1 MAPCASSAE
10 RENSKMSEKMYLHP
24 ITERIWHWVHAL
36 LVMVL
41 IISGIQIHWPG
52 IFGKFSN
59 AITVHN
65 WAGILLVC
73 DFFLWLLYNLI
84 SKRVSHYILRKEDI
98 HPGMIV
104 QARFYAYDIFKNK
117 PHPYAPSEDNKFN
130 PLQKATYFNFMF
142 FMMPLLL
149 ISGILY
155 MYPSHFSSFIAF
167 LGGLKVVALFHY
179 VMAIIFAAFFVA
191 HIYLATT
198 GHTVFS
204 DFVTMVTGYAD
215 KEEH

>member
-1 MAPCASSAE
+1 
-10 RENSKMSEKMYLHP
+10 MSEKIYLHP
-24 ITERIWHWVHAL
+24 ITERAWHWIHAILVIL
-36 LVMVL
+36 LIL
-41 IISGIQIHWPG
+41 SGAQIHWPDSTNL
-52 IFGKFSN
+52 FGSFSN
-59 AITVHN
+59 AISLHN

-84 SKRVSHYILRKEDI
+84 SRRVSHYLLRKEDI

-104 QARFYAYDIFKNK
+104 QAKFYAYDIFKNR
-117 PHPYAPSEDNKFN
+117 PHPYSPSEDNKFN
-130 PLQKATYFNFMF
+130 PLQKATYFQFMF

-155 MYPSHFSSFIAF
+155 LYPSYFSSFIPF
-167 LGGLKVVALFHY
+167 IGGLKVVAVFHY
-179 VMAIIFAAFFVA
+179 IMAIIFTAFFIA

-198 GHTVFS
+198 GHTIFA
-204 DFVTMVTGYAD
+204 DFISMITGYAE

>member
-1 MAPCASSAE
+1 MP
-10 RENSKMSEKMYLHP
+10 EKLYLHP
-24 ITERIWHWVHAL
+24 ITERAWHWIHAILVIVL
-36 LVMVL
+36 LL
-41 IISGIQIHWPG
+41 SGVQIHWPNSVNC
-52 IFGKFSN
+52 FGSFSN
-59 AITVHN
+59 AISTHN

-84 SKRVSHYILRKEDI
+84 SRRVSHYILRKEDI

-104 QARFYAYDIFKNK
+104 QAKFYAYDIFKNS
-117 PHPYAPSEDNKFN
+117 PHPYAQSEDNKFN
-130 PLQKATYFNFMF
+130 PLQKATYFSFMF

-155 MYPSHFSSFIAF
+155 LCPSYFSFFVSFV
-167 LGGLKVVALFHY
+167 GGLKVVAVFHY
-179 VMAIIFAAFFVA
+179 SMAVIFAAFFVA

-198 GHTVFS
+198 GHTVFA
-204 DFVTMVTGYAD
+204 DFIAMVTGYAD